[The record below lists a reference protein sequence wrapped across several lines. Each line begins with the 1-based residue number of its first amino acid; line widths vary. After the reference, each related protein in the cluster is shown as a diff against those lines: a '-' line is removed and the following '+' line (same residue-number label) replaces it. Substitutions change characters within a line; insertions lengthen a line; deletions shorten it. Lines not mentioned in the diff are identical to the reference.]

1 MATPPKV
8 VYGTEAEYRAHFV
21 SAYCHGPVVTS
32 DGIRVTFRKR
42 DFDHCMYESSPM
54 LGRKVSFSRIRAE
67 RIDWIRA
74 TLENPAAE
82 LYQGWDRQKRRVDPT
97 RRVAVVYE
105 DFVVVIGVRKLEDC
119 SFRAYFVTAYKAE
132 TNIHRIKSKPRWKP
146 W

>member
-1 MATPPKV
+1 VSVPKKVSYAT
-8 VYGTEAEYRAHFV
+8 EDEYRVHF
-21 SAYCHGPVVTS
+21 ARALCTGPVVTC
-32 DGIRVTFRKR
+32 DGIPVLFRKR

-54 LGRKVSFSRIRAE
+54 LGRKVSFSRTRAE

-82 LYQGWDRQKRRVDPT
+82 LFQGWDRRKRRVDPA
-97 RRVAVVYE
+97 RRVAVVYD
-105 DFVVVIGVRKLEDC
+105 DFVVVINVRKQTSG

-132 TNIHRIKSKPRWKP
+132 TSIFKIRNKPRWKP